1 MEFESIYLCK
11 RDMEILLR
19 ASSGEIICSNTA
31 CIDFLL
37 QFGLLDRYALSKS
50 GTEYVITP
58 LGSRYLQFLEDN
70 ELSKSIQEKKDRIHF
85 IIPVVISVVSVF
97 ISVCSTIIQIVIL

>member
-1 MEFESIYLCK
+1 M
-11 RDMEILLR
+11 DILIR

-37 QFGLLDRYALSKS
+37 QFGLLDQYAFSES

-58 LGSRYLQFLEDN
+58 LGSRYLQFLEDKA
-70 ELSKSIQEKKDRIHF
+70 LTKAIQEKKDRIRF
-85 IIPVVISVVSVF
+85 LIPVVISVVSVL